1 MFNRK
6 SLLESLRFVSLACNE
21 KSPMEV
27 LRFAM
32 LKADGESYTLKST
45 DNELFLSSAGMCET
59 EIHCL
64 IPVRN
69 AISLLESSSDE
80 DVEVS
85 LVTGGIQIKDSSG
98 KYKLLTPPIDEF
110 PDRTFDYVLSAKTDS
125 MYIGRAMPLLS
136 CLIEE
141 REVNK
146 YAIEGVRIDYE
157 DGKMVAI
164 GTDSKRL
171 CRCNLGGGEID
182 PFTLPM
188 KAVGAIRKLDGAISV
203 GFNGSVAAFV
213 SDTASVVTR
222 VLDGKFPAWKDIL
235 LADKA
240 EAWSVT
246 AADLSAGLKKCS
258 VYSQVDTRGV
268 DFKITQNGT
277 SLSIKAADVGSCVA
291 EIPGSCE
298 SPRQI
303 KVDGERL
310 RQFVSRIPSILPS
323 RFSVGERINIKVGDF
338 CDFTIAGFEE

>member
-1 MFNRK
+1 M
-6 SLLESLRFVSLACNE
+6 
-21 KSPMEV
+21 
-27 LRFAM
+27 
-32 LKADGESYTLKST
+32 
-45 DNELFLSSAGMCET
+45 
-59 EIHCL
+59 
-64 IPVRN
+64 
-69 AISLLESSSDE
+69 
-80 DVEVS
+80 EVS